1 MAVAAMVFSRWSEPE
16 AARHNATSGS
26 RSKRVSAWLSSLCC
40 NGEASS
46 SLAER
51 AARSRVSEDA
61 KAEHSAGRSRAYER
75 VWNGVVPSMP
85 NSFA

>member
-16 AARHNATSGS
+16 AARHKATSGS

-61 KAEHSAGRSRAYER
+61 KAEQAAFRASREEPVLATRR
-75 VWNGVVPSMP
+75 VHNNMVS
-85 NSFA
+85 